1 MPASEGFSAS
11 DRAEIDRAIRS
22 AETASRYEFSVYVGA
37 VDGEPRAAA
46 ERMHA
51 ALKNPSRAVL
61 VLLDPE
67 HRYLEVVTGSVVRRD
82 LSDDAVALA
91 VVTMQSCFAE
101 DDWVGGIKRGLAQM
115 AEAARAPRTLHSD

>member
-22 AETASRYEFSVYVGA
+22 AETASRYEFSVYVGP

-82 LSDDAVALA
+82 LPDDAVALA

-115 AEAARAPRTLHSD
+115 AEAARAPRTLHTD